1 MQIKVNKL
9 QKTAEGDVYGTT
21 AIVIFLDKGNIV
33 HEERFTGKLDSAYK
47 RDVKWEGVYDK
58 HEAVLLNGGEFEYE
72 LILDE
77 GKDQSALASL
87 LDKSSGELLKAPIK
101 KHGAKGADK

>member
-1 MQIKVNKL
+1 MQIKVSKL
-9 QKTAEGDVYGTT
+9 QKVVSGINQSAEAV
-21 AIVIFLDKGNIV
+21 VIFLDKGNIV
-33 HEERFTGKLDSAYK
+33 HEERFTGKVGPVYA

-77 GKDQSALASL
+77 GKDQSALAFL